1 MDCVTRKYVAVQEA
15 KKKAKDPE
23 FKKLWENVLIQ
34 LLDNNGKKV
43 DEKETCKVGHHT

>member
-1 MDCVTRKYVAVQEA
+1 MDNVTRRCIAVQEA

-34 LLDNNGKKV
+34 LLEKSGNKV
-43 DEKETCKVGHHT
+43 H